1 MTARAGRT
9 TGRDVA
15 QLLTDFGHTSPRP
28 SQPEPPAARQP
39 RLFRPAPLLG
49 KRARDRGWA
58 PAKAPAVSW
67 RMTSDQAP
75 VLWPFIP
82 TPALPPTGA
91 QMGIDVSSGAA
102 FHCDPL
108 GWVVRGDVPVT
119 NPNIMCFGKP
129 GMGKSGTTKAF
140 ILRMLDFGYRALIL
154 GDTKDEYEPL
164 CRFLGVEPIALG
176 TGLPTRVNP
185 LTLGPMG
192 HGWDRLSGAEA
203 TRRTTAVFARWL
215 TLIRALVGSQ
225 RIGQNLVPFGPTDE
239 AVVRAA
245 LANLTGYDTA
255 ATRLTETTLPGL
267 WRALDEPSAEL
278 VAATRYPNRQEFIAG
293 TRLLRDALGQLV
305 NGALAGMFDDH
316 TNVDIDWLAPIQSL
330 SLSRLPE
337 EAVGIALTCLS
348 SWGAAQREVVSRAD
362 QRIVVRDE
370 AWRQLRMG
378 PEAVKAFDA
387 DMRLSRGYAGQG
399 GDIQYAVAHKPSDLL
414 SAGDDGSQAQN
425 IARDMAHLADIK
437 ILHGQDPKVAAEL
450 DKLFGLGPLAVE
462 AITTWARQQPGRAV
476 WLVGDRL
483 YKVQT
488 VLHPWEA
495 ALANTNVGIESV
507 R

>member
-1 MTARAGRT
+1 
-9 TGRDVA
+9 
-15 QLLTDFGHTSPRP
+15 
-28 SQPEPPAARQP
+28 
-39 RLFRPAPLLG
+39 
-49 KRARDRGWA
+49 
-58 PAKAPAVSW
+58 
-67 RMTSDQAP
+67 
-75 VLWPFIP
+75 
-82 TPALPPTGA
+82 
-91 QMGIDVSSGAA
+91 
-102 FHCDPL
+102 
-108 GWVVRGDVPVT
+108 
-119 NPNIMCFGKP
+119 
-129 GMGKSGTTKAF
+129 
-140 ILRMLDFGYRALIL
+140 
-154 GDTKDEYEPL
+154 
-164 CRFLGVEPIALG
+164 
-176 TGLPTRVNP
+176 
-185 LTLGPMG
+185 MG

-203 TRRTTAVFARWL
+203 TRRATAVFARWL

-399 GDIQYAVAHKPSDLL
+399 GDIQ
-414 SAGDDGSQAQN
+414 
-425 IARDMAHLADIK
+425 
-437 ILHGQDPKVAAEL
+437 
-450 DKLFGLGPLAVE
+450 
-462 AITTWARQQPGRAV
+462 
-476 WLVGDRL
+476 
-483 YKVQT
+483 
-488 VLHPWEA
+488 
-495 ALANTNVGIESV
+495 
-507 R
+507 